1 MWWFEKKLSFKNI
14 TYINPKLLKHQ
25 LLHLF
30 IYCKLRK
37 PSDKYK
43 RSFPC
48 NFVCTFFALDLKR
61 TTAAKCLFC
70 LSNSQIDNSRART
83 MFKAIIEQE
92 QRFKPLQIPFH
103 SATFALWLLLWCGSA
118 LFLRRNLLFAYW
130 SIVMNI
136 LNLCGDQ
143 PQTSLEGCIVCSR
156 VGWF

>member
-1 MWWFEKKLSFKNI
+1 MWLFERKKLSFKNI

-48 NFVCTFFALDLKR
+48 NFVCTFFSLDYSCKVPFVLVK
-61 TTAAKCLFC
+61 
-70 LSNSQIDNSRART
+70 IDNYKART
-83 MFKAIIEQE
+83 IIKAIKEQE
-92 QRFKPLQIPFH
+92 QRYKPLKIPFN